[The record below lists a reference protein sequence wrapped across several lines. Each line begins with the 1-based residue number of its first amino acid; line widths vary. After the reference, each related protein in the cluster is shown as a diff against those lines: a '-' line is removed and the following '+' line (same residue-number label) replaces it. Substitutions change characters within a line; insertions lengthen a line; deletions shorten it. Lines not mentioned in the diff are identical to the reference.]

1 MIDRHQCVGTKVRF
15 LGPEIE
21 DLPILIGDIGLIEH
35 VDSDDAHITYRV
47 EFPSMEWA
55 VWIDNGR
62 MEVVVPDDVEM
73 CGWKPRALKAEAE
86 LMELRAALKTLSEG

>member
-1 MIDRHQCVGTKVRF
+1 MIDRHQSVGTKVRF
-15 LGPEIE
+15 LGPEYG
-21 DLPILIGDIGLIEH
+21 DLPIDIGEIGVIDH
-35 VDSDDAHITYRV
+35 VDSEDAHMTYKV
-47 EFPSMEWA
+47 KFPSVEWT